1 MPDRLSV
8 CLSVTS
14 ESTFSV
20 FSTEQA
26 PSEQQHERKR
36 ERKVEE
42 KQQQEEEILDQSPQD
57 EGEGKEEVEEETPG
71 RRRTVDGLVVCPRE
85 QLKEELKAAKQ
96 RRRDMR
102 IQEGVAVGT
111 ASSSSSKGHGM

>member
-1 MPDRLSV
+1 MPDCLSV

-42 KQQQEEEILDQSPQD
+42 KQQQEEEILDQSPQN
-57 EGEGKEEVEEETPG
+57 EKEEVEEETPG